1 MIRVRSILMAWCVL
15 LPLPCPA
22 GTIVQHRMGAT
33 LEVQY
38 EAEKPIITLA
48 DTITVALTVEGGWE
62 ILENSPII
70 INRYREA
77 TISLDYFGDSVI
89 NSVSDI
95 LAMVVGF
102 FLAFRLPTRLIVA
115 LALAME
121 LVVGWA
127 IRDNLTLNIL
137 MLVHPI
143 ERVRQWQSGS

>member
-1 MIRVRSILMAWCVL
+1 M
-15 LPLPCPA
+15 
-22 GTIVQHRMGAT
+22 TI
-33 LEVQY
+33 
-38 EAEKPIITLA
+38 
-48 DTITVALTVEGGWE
+48 EGGWE

-95 LAMVVGF
+95 LAMALGF
-102 FLAFRLPTRLIVA
+102 FLASRLPTRLIVV

-121 LVVGWA
+121 LFVGWA